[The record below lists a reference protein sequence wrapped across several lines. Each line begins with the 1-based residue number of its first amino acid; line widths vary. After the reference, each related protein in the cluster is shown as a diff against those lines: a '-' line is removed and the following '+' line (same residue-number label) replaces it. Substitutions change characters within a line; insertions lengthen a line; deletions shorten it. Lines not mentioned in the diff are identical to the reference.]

1 MGIEID
7 SKRGVATSYGVR
19 STTGQYGSQE
29 STKMGAIKSAMWTFA
44 HNTLPTANTSKLQ
57 YVIPA
62 NATIVSARL
71 IVDTA
76 FTGGTSYTVGL
87 QTAAG
92 TAIDD
97 DGLLTAA
104 QLTVASNHLTEGKV
118 IVGSGALV
126 GTTIGSTAGE
136 LVVIAS
142 GTFTGGTGRIIVEY
156 IYNK

>member
-1 MGIEID
+1 MAIELD
-7 SKRGVATSYGVR
+7 AKRGVATNYGVR
-19 STTGQYGSQE
+19 TTTGQFGSQE
-29 STKMGAIKSAMWTFA
+29 STKMGVIKSAMWTFA
-44 HNTLPTANTSKLQ
+44 WDKLPTASTSKLQ

-62 NATIVSARL
+62 GATIVSARL

-76 FTGGTSYTVGL
+76 FSGGTSYTVGL

-97 DGLLTAA
+97 DGFLTAA
-104 QLTVASNHLTEGKV
+104 QLAVASLTDGKV

-126 GTTIGSTAGE
+126 GTTIGATAGE

-142 GTFTGGTGRIIVEY
+142 GTFTAGAGRIILEY
-156 IYNK
+156 VYNK